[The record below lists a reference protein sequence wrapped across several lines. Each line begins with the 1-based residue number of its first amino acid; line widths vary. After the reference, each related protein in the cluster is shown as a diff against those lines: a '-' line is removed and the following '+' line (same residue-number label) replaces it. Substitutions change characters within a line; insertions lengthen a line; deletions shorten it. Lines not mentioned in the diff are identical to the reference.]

1 MRQQLSLFIFAFA
14 LGLFVISCGG
24 KKVDG
29 DSLSRIPA
37 SENAVFSVNWSQL
50 LEKAGPEQL
59 LALVEKA
66 GAGLKEEEKD
76 AQILKELI
84 QDPASKGLDVK
95 KSAYG
100 YLSLD
105 GEEPVGT
112 LMLPIADAKKF
123 EEFLGASKTLATEK
137 KEGYTLINE
146 KDAKG
151 DKDVVVGFD
160 GAFLV
165 FCWGEGDLP
174 TRLTSFFGS
183 KPEKSMADNADLKS
197 LLSQGNDMNL
207 WVNSTGLHGIAKKDP
222 SNDRVLAA
230 LPFLGLDAK
239 KLDDNN
245 IGMSINFE
253 KGKMVMNA
261 KGNFNEKLEKEF
273 GKLFAKGVSK
283 DFRQFIPKTDYIGAV
298 ALSLSTEELYNY
310 LNSRGLTAM
319 GDAQMRATGLKTK
332 EILGSLT
339 GNVVVASY
347 ENKGSNFRELPSLTI
362 VELKDQAIIDKL
374 MQLAKKNGLPLTKK
388 DNRIYSE
395 KMPEAGTLLLKDNFA
410 IFSNSTAL
418 LEQVEKGLASG
429 DQLESAKFKKLSEG
443 WMVVDFRDF
452 QQYANFSD
460 AQRNPFGSS
469 QKDKD
474 DFKSMLKS
482 GSLILKGSEME
493 YVMETKDEKTNILKQ
508 MIEKEANK

>member
-59 LALVEKA
+59 LASVEKA
-66 GAGLKEEEKD
+66 GAKSKQED
-76 AQILKELI
+76 VQILKELI
-84 QDPASKGLDVK
+84 LDPASKGLDVK

-100 YLSLD
+100 YLSLE
-105 GEEPVGT
+105 GEEPMGT
-112 LMLPIADAKKF
+112 VMLPIADAKKF

-165 FCWGEGDLP
+165 VCWGEGDLS
-174 TRLTSFFGS
+174 TRLANFFGS

-197 LLSQGNDMNL
+197 LLSQGNDVNF
-207 WVNSTGLHGIAKKDP
+207 WVNSTGLYNIAKKDP
-222 SNDRVLAA
+222 SNQQTVMGLS
-230 LPFLGLDAK
+230 FLGLDAK

-245 IGMSINFE
+245 IGMSMNFE

-298 ALSLSTEELYNY
+298 ALSLNTEELYNY
-310 LNSRGLTAM
+310 LDGRGLTAM
-319 GDAQMRATGLKTK
+319 ADMQMKAMGLNTK

-339 GNVVVASY
+339 GNVVIASY
-347 ENKGSNFRELPSLTI
+347 ENKGSNFRELPTLTI

-374 MQLAKKNGLPLTKK
+374 VRLSKKNGLVLTKK
-388 DNRIYSE
+388 GNRIYSE
-395 KMPEAGTLLLKDNFA
+395 RVPEAGTLLLKDNFA

-418 LEQVEKGLASG
+418 LEQVEKVLASG

-443 WMVVDFRDF
+443 CIVVDFTDF
-452 QQYANFSD
+452 QQYMNFIN
-460 AQRNPFGSS
+460 AQRSPFGSS
-469 QKDKD
+469 QNDTE
-474 DFKSMLKS
+474 L
-482 GSLILKGSEME
+482 LKGARVSVKGSNME
-493 YVMETKDEKTNILKQ
+493 YVMQAKDEKTNILKQ
-508 MIEKEANK
+508 MMEKEANK